1 VTFIQLQQ
9 MANRPVMNF
18 RWRWLHRIGYLCT
31 LLVAI
36 EIVWAG
42 TLMGAAWWRDRERRA
57 DVRAHSRV
65 HRGEL
70 LTDLTAIDP
79 SSGAI
84 SRLGALAS
92 MAILGPDAVRLGV
105 DPASSDYAYALA
117 MRRRGAVAEGLV
129 VVFERRADDTEDQK
143 TYSFQVPVAEFNQ
156 VMSQFDSVTDGYSGG
171 DRLCTDGVQYA
182 FERRRG
188 PLTTSGTSVSSCD
201 RTYERAA
208 NILLEFARR
217 FSPLPKLLR

>member
-1 VTFIQLQQ
+1 
-9 MANRPVMNF
+9 MANHPVTNF
-18 RWRWLHRIGYLCT
+18 RWRWLHRIGFLCT

-42 TLMGAAWWRDRERRA
+42 AFIGSAWWRDRERDA
-57 DVRAHSRV
+57 EARAHSRV

-79 SSGAI
+79 GSGAI
-84 SRLGALAS
+84 SRLGVLAP
-92 MAILGPDAVRLGV
+92 MAMLGPDAVRLGV
-105 DPASSDYAYALA
+105 HPALSDYAYALA

-129 VVFERRADDTEDQK
+129 VVFERRADYTEERK
-143 TYSFQVPVAEFNQ
+143 TYRFQVPVAEFNQ
-156 VMSQFDSVTDGYSGG
+156 VMSQFDAVTDGYAGG
-171 DRLCTDGVQYA
+171 DRLCTDGTKYA

-188 PLTTSGTSVSSCD
+188 SLTTSGTSVSSCD

-208 NILLEFARR
+208 NILIEFARR